1 MTIGHLGLK
10 ANYPERKA
18 LYQVSVRHNKYLP
31 TAAFR
36 FQVALDTLAFSY
48 KIPVITALSG
58 LGKLLSLTL

>member
-1 MTIGHLGLK
+1 MTIGRLGLG

-18 LYQVSVRHNKYLP
+18 LYPVSVRHNKCLP

-36 FQVALDTLAFSY
+36 FPVARDTLAFGY

-58 LGKLLSLTL
+58 LGKLLPRTL